1 MQQEHNMEVDV
12 EEEEVL
18 RTFVNW
24 KLQTELNMEAV
35 DVEEEILR
43 TFVNWLQ
50 LLEQDLTTS
59 SSLLIILIT
68 CA

>member
-1 MQQEHNMEVDV
+1 MEVDV

-24 KLQTELNMEAV
+24 KLQTELNI
-35 DVEEEILR
+35 EEEILR
-43 TFVNWLQ
+43 AFVNWLQ

-59 SSLLIILIT
+59 SCLLIILIS

>member
-1 MQQEHNMEVDV
+1 VQQEHNMEVDV
-12 EEEEVL
+12 EEEVL

-59 SSLLIILIT
+59 SSLLIILIS

>member
-1 MQQEHNMEVDV
+1 MEVDV

-24 KLQTELNMEAV
+24 KLQTELNI
-35 DVEEEILR
+35 EEEILR
-43 TFVNWLQ
+43 AFVNWLQ

-59 SSLLIILIT
+59 SCLLIILISS
-68 CA
+68 A

>member
-1 MQQEHNMEVDV
+1 MEVDV
-12 EEEEVL
+12 EEVL
-18 RTFVNW
+18 RTFVNR

-43 TFVNWLQ
+43 AFVNWLQ

-59 SSLLIILIT
+59 SCLLIILIS

>member
-1 MQQEHNMEVDV
+1 MEVDV

-24 KLQTELNMEAV
+24 KLQTELNI
-35 DVEEEILR
+35 EEEILR
-43 TFVNWLQ
+43 AFVNWLQ

-59 SSLLIILIT
+59 SCLLTILIS

>member
-1 MQQEHNMEVDV
+1 VQQEHNMEVDV
-12 EEEEVL
+12 EEEEEVL

-43 TFVNWLQ
+43 TFVNWL
-50 LLEQDLTTS
+50 
-59 SSLLIILIT
+59 
-68 CA
+68 